1 MKEIYYKKDLSKLDS
16 FKENVRKY
24 VASKDY
30 ELQEQEGNQLE
41 WVCQIKKESK
51 WTLGIGSKALTI
63 VIEDFSDN
71 LIKVKIGE
79 GKWLS
84 KISGGLITTVV
95 SGPLFLLAAPTTV
108 LGVIGQVKLT
118 SEIVSLADLNLK

>member
-24 VASKDY
+24 VVSKDY

-63 VIEDFSDN
+63 VVEDFSDN

-95 SGPLFLLAAPTTV
+95 SGPLFLLAAPTTA